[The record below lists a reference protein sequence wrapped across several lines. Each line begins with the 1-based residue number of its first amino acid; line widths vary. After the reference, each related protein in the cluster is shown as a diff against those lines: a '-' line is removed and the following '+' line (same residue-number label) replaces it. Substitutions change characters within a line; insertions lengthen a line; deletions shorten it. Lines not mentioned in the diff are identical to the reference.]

1 MNTITRVHQG
11 HIKINDEDFYTYEY
25 ARDQKIKV
33 SKQIRDSVSWVV
45 DGREYLQ
52 EHKGLDLDES
62 STFMPE
68 LPPIE

>member
-11 HIKINDEDFYTYEY
+11 HIKINGEDFYTYEY

-33 SKQIRDSVSWVV
+33 SKQIKDSVSWVV

-52 EHKGLDLDES
+52 EHKGLDIDES
-62 STFMPE
+62 PTFMPE

>member
-1 MNTITRVHQG
+1 MNTITRVHEG

-33 SKQIRDSVSWVV
+33 SKQIRGSVSWIV

-52 EHKGLDLDES
+52 EYTGLDLDE
-62 STFMPE
+62 
-68 LPPIE
+68 PPVPTPPSE